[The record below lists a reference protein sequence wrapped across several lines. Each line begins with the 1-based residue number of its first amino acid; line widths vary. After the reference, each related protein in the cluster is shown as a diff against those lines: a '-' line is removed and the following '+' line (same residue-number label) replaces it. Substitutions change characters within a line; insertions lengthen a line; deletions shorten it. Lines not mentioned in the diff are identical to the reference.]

1 MASRLV
7 RKLGGAFLF
16 EDMVGLVTLR
26 CKLLKLKGTKRKGE
40 IPNPIPRV
48 NQQKVA
54 ENGPAGAE
62 GGQGGEGETA
72 EDGNGEIAKGKSRG
86 RGGGGKGAGRGRGKG
101 GRPPAAAANAAEG
114 ELKAKLLSKLMG
126 NTS

>member
-1 MASRLV
+1 MASRLG

-16 EDMVGLVTLR
+16 EEMVGLVTLR
-26 CKLLKLKGTKRKGE
+26 CKLLKLKGTKRKAE

-62 GGQGGEGETA
+62 GEDETA

>member
-7 RKLGGAFLF
+7 RQLGGVFLF
-16 EDMVGLVTLR
+16 EDMVGLVTPR
-26 CKLLKLKGTKRKGE
+26 CKLLKLKGTKRKAE

-54 ENGPAGAE
+54 EADGPAGAE
-62 GGQGGEGETA
+62 GSQAGEGETA
-72 EDGNGEIAKGKSRG
+72 EGGEIAKGKARG
-86 RGGGGKGAGRGRGKG
+86 RGGGGKGTGRGRGKG
-101 GRPPAAAANAAEG
+101 GRPPAAAANAADG
-114 ELKAKLLSKLMG
+114 ELKAKLLTKLMG